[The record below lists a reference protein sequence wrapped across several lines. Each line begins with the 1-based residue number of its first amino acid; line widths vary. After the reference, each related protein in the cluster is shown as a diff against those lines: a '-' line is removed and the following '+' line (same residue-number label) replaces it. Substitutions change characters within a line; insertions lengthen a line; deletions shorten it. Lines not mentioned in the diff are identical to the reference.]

1 MLNFRSWCEQ
11 ETPPDKPWKSKKEEI
26 VKFWKGLPGNMPIQ
40 PVNIPPQ
47 NYQGSTYMFDGVRI
61 TGSHQFI
68 NAVVSRL
75 KDILN
80 YDGGN
85 TKLLLRYHQQ
95 VDKNTQ
101 HPLPNSFVFYAQV
114 RGKDKV
120 Q

>member
-1 MLNFRSWCEQ
+1 MLSFREWYDQTSPE
-11 ETPPDKPWKSKKEEI
+11 KPWKGKKKEI
-26 VKFWKGLPGNMPIQ
+26 LQYWQSLPPSIPIQ
-40 PVNIPPQ
+40 PINIPPK
-47 NYQGSTYMFDGVRI
+47 NYKGPTTMFDGVRI

-68 NAVVSRL
+68 NSVASRL
-75 KDILN
+75 KDIIN

-85 TKLLLRYHQQ
+85 TNLMLRYHQQ

-101 HPLPNSFVFYAQV
+101 QPFPNSFVFYAQV